1 MRTFYAWCADQQLD
15 PLTIRRV
22 HLDAYTRHLESPQP
36 ATGRSAAR
44 SSIARALS
52 ALSGLYAYAV
62 DEGILDS
69 SPAARSKRRP
79 KIVKNSQSTGLT
91 RDEGRRLLAAAAADG
106 FRSHA
111 LISLLINIGLRI
123 DEALSRDVEHLG
135 SARGHQVLM
144 LHRKGGASDVAP
156 LAPATAAALRRYL
169 ADRDRGPLFATR
181 TGRRMDEPAAWR
193 LVRRLGRNAGL
204 PVAGLNPHALRHTF
218 ITAAF
223 DTKAESRD
231 VEDAAGHSDPRTTRH
246 YDRSRYNLDRHVTYA
261 VTAFFAGD
269 EPAAPTDDDR
279 DR

>member
-1 MRTFYAWCADQQLD
+1 VRTFYAWCADQQLD

-156 LAPATAAALRRYL
+156 LAPATAAALRC
-169 ADRDRGPLFATR
+169 AATSP
-181 TGRRMDEPAAWR
+181 T
-193 LVRRLGRNAGL
+193 V
-204 PVAGLNPHALRHTF
+204 
-218 ITAAF
+218 TAAPCSPLARGGGWTSPRRGGWCAGSAATP
-223 DTKAESRD
+223 DCPSR
-231 VEDAAGHSDPRTTRH
+231 G
-246 YDRSRYNLDRHVTYA
+246 
-261 VTAFFAGD
+261 
-269 EPAAPTDDDR
+269 
-279 DR
+279 